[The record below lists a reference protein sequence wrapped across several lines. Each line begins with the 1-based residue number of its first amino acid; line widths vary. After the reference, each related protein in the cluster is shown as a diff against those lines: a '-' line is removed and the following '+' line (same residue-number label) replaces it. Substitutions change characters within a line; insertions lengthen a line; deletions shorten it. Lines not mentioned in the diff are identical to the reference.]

1 MLLLRAVNRPLDEHA
16 DDLDS
21 IVHEDAAEET
31 ADYPTTGDE
40 LDDEAGDATV
50 EDLEEGWDD
59 DPAEL

>member
-1 MLLLRAVNRPLDEHA
+1 VNRPLDEHA

>member
-1 MLLLRAVNRPLDEHA
+1 MNRPLDEHA
-16 DDLDS
+16 DDLES

-31 ADYPTTGDE
+31 ADYPITGDD

-50 EDLEEGWDD
+50 EDLEQGWDD